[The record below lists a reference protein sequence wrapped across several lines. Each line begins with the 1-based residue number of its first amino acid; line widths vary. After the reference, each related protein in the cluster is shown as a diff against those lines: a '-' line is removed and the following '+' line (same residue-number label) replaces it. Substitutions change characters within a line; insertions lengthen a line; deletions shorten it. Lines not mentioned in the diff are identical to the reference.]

1 MYTGTYKL
9 GINLMG
15 GTGLSVDDHVAMLKR
30 IGWDGFFIGGIIV
43 LTITFG
49 LLGYTWIAGDKA
61 RRKTWFKSDAELTAE
76 AHKEGIGA

>member
-1 MYTGTYKL
+1 MIMVFNGIGALGATGWAL
-9 GINLMG
+9 VSENF
-15 GTGLSVDDHVAMLKR
+15 
-30 IGWDGFFIGGIIV
+30 GWDGFFVGGIAV

>member
-1 MYTGTYKL
+1 MALAPLGATGWALVSETF
-9 GINLMG
+9 
-15 GTGLSVDDHVAMLKR
+15 
-30 IGWDGFFIGGIIV
+30 GWDGFFIGGIIV